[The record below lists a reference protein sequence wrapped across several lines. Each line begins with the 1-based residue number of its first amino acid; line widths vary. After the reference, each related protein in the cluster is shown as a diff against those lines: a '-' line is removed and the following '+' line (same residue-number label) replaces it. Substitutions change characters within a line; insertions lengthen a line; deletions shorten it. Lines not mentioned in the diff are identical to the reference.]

1 MDQGLADKCKIP
13 QALWRAFDKAGIA
26 PSAILRH
33 ARLPATLHIN
43 PQAVITTAQLFA
55 IWKSAEALACDA
67 GLAIKLVHASDTSGH
82 QPIFLAAGYAADYRD
97 GLSRIFRFKRLTT
110 SERLNVVERE
120 GRYTIVKKWPY
131 ATEPEPLTSVA
142 LSFAF
147 VVHLGRRGTQHE
159 ITPVRVEFAQEG
171 APNPA
176 YDAFF
181 QCPVQYGA
189 KRNALI
195 LHSAD
200 LDRPFPNHS
209 RELLEILTPALTAA
223 LSDASMASG
232 VGDQVKLVLKRRLA
246 SGRPDLGVVASDLGM
261 SERTLQRRIGE
272 AGASFRTL
280 LAEARQELGRDL
292 LANPELDVDEVAC
305 LLGFQDTSSFYRAF
319 RDWEG
324 MTPLEWQRRN
334 DRRPQS
340 PPH

>member
-1 MDQGLADKCKIP
+1 MDRGPADKCKMP
-13 QALWRAFDKAGIA
+13 QALWRAFEKTGIE
-26 PSAILRH
+26 PSSLLRH

-43 PQAVITTAQLFA
+43 PHAVITTAQLFA
-55 IWKSAEALACDA
+55 IWKSAEVLAGDA
-67 GLAIKLVHASDTSGH
+67 SLAIKLVHASDTSGH

-110 SERLNVVERE
+110 PERLNVVERD
-120 GRYTIVKKWPY
+120 GRYTIVKAWPY

-147 VVHLGRRGTQHE
+147 VVHLGRRGTQRE
-159 ITPVRVEFAQEG
+159 VKPVRVEFAGENG
-171 APNPA
+171 PNHD

-181 QCPVQYGA
+181 QCPVHYGA

-200 LDRPFPNHS
+200 LDRPFPNHN

-223 LSDASMASG
+223 LSDVRMASG

-246 SGRPDLGVVASDLGM
+246 SGRPDLGEVASDLGM
-261 SERTLQRRIGE
+261 SERTLQRRIGQ
-272 AGASFRTL
+272 AGASFRAL
-280 LAEARQELGRDL
+280 LAEARRELGRDL
-292 LANPELDVDEVAC
+292 LANPELDVYEVAC

-334 DRRPQS
+334 DGLPQS